1 MSQNVHLPKN
11 VDISNLSFSQMNILK
26 NGGKSVFINL
36 NKGPL
41 IIQTPNMVTPF
52 GLSKYQHDTEV
63 SKSEIEK
70 WTLQLSLRDIET
82 NPAMSNFYKFLKD
95 LDSSVLTECTT
106 NSKLWFKKQYTEDI
120 LRELCSPLIIYPKDK
135 NTGEITDKYAPMFRL
150 SVPMIGGQIACD
162 CYDTNKNKI
171 DLATVEKG
179 SKVRAIIQCSGI
191 WFIGSKFG
199 LSWKVIQLQVQPQT
213 SISGFAFMNDDCDNE
228 DENPKREFIQTSDDE
243 EDPLDKGITNAY
255 EESNVE
261 PEPVEE
267 QEQEQEQPSAPEKKS
282 RGKKK

>member
-1 MSQNVHLPKN
+1 MSQNVNLPKN
-11 VDISNLSFSQMNILK
+11 VDISNLTFSQMNVLK

-41 IIQTPNMVTPF
+41 IVQTPTMVTPF
-52 GLSKYQHDTEV
+52 GLSKYQHDTEA

-82 NPAMSNFYKFLKD
+82 NKSMSHFYKFLKD
-95 LDSSVLTECTT
+95 LDASVLSECTT

-135 NTGEITDKYAPMFRL
+135 VTGEITDKYAPMFRL
-150 SVPMIGGQIACD
+150 SVPMIGGQITCD
-162 CYDTNKNKI
+162 CFDNNKNKV
-171 DLATVEKG
+171 DLSTVDKG

-213 SISGFAFMNDDCDNE
+213 SISGFAFMNDDDCGEEE
-228 DENPKREFIQTSDDE
+228 DPKREFIQTSDDE
-243 EDPLDKGITNAY
+243 EDPLDKGITDTY
-255 EESNVE
+255 EEPN
-261 PEPVEE
+261 VEE
-267 QEQEQEQPSAPEKKS
+267 QEQETPSVPEKKS